1 MKPLLYFELVSQLAQ
16 TGELRRCR
24 ACQLISSVLLTFACA
39 DLLEGRKELTTCHE
53 IYEAL
58 ITNLTA
64 EVEELQKTVAAE
76 VEAARGP
83 EIPDAPQTTDDE
95 IQMSDQMARLVQER
109 ETRGKMVEERR
120 GKEVKDIEN
129 AISITWVMY
138 MRCTRRSEVCLP
150 CR

>member
-16 TGELRRCR
+16 TGELGSCR

-83 EIPDAPQTTDDE
+83 EIPNAPQNTDDE

-109 ETRGKMVEERR
+109 ENRGKMVEERR
-120 GKEVKDIEN
+120 GKEVKDIEH